1 MAAVK
6 SFSVNHTRGIL
17 TSRLFLVGLMWTAV
31 ILAIDLSAPLGVAGG
46 VPYVGLVLLSLWLP
60 QKWYINIAA
69 STATLLNIMAYIKSY
84 TPHADAMIIIS
95 NRFIAIFAIWVT
107 ALLCYLY
114 KRDEETLEIRTREL
128 GETVKTVEKMNLK
141 LQEANQERSRF
152 LSSMSHELRTPLN
165 AILGFADLLNGKFF
179 GNLNEKQVGYVHQI
193 EKSGKHLLD
202 LINDLLDIAKI
213 DAGATELNPEDF
225 DPKEFLLGV
234 VTLMQ
239 PQFKKKD
246 LQVKLFLD
254 PSLSSLN
261 GDLRRCNQIML
272 NLLSNAYKY
281 TPENGKI
288 EIRVLNK
295 GNQAKFMISDTGVGI
310 EPEDQENIFSEFH
323 QADRE
328 RDENLGGTGIG
339 LALTKRLVEFHG
351 GQIGVESEIG
361 KGSTFW
367 FTLPKKTPEPQKA
380 PSIDSSPALRDSS
393 MSGKRILV
401 VEDNDVNLA
410 MILDMLSICDFKV
423 MVARNGQEALDLA
436 KGNKPDLILMDI
448 RMPVMDGLEATRRL
462 RSQEEFKNL
471 PILALTASAGQDGKE
486 RCLEAGCSAHL
497 SKPIQSK
504 ELFEALSKHL
514 GMDPLASQEPMVVQA
529 VEKETIPESVD
540 S

>member
-1 MAAVK
+1 MSELK
-6 SFSVNHTRGIL
+6 SFTIPHTRGSIL
-17 TSRLFLVGLMWTAV
+17 TNRLFMVGLLWTAV

-60 QKWYINIAA
+60 QKWYINLAA
-69 STATLLNIMAYIKSY
+69 TGATLLNVIAFFKSY
-84 TPHADAMIIIS
+84 TPSADLLIVLS
-95 NRFIAIFAIWVT
+95 NRFIAVFAIWVT

-114 KRDEETLEIRTREL
+114 KRDEETLEVRTREL
-128 GETVKTVEKMNLK
+128 GETLKTVEQMNLQLK
-141 LQEANQERSRF
+141 EANQERSRF

-165 AILGFADLLNGKFF
+165 AILGFTDLLRGKFF
-179 GNLNEKQVGYVHQI
+179 GSLNDKQLGYVTQI

-213 DAGATELNPEDF
+213 DAGATELNLEEF
-225 DPKEFLLGV
+225 DPKEFLLGS

-254 PSLSSLN
+254 PSLNTLT
-261 GDLRRCNQIML
+261 GDRRRCNQIML

-281 TPENGKI
+281 TPQNGRI
-288 EIRVLNK
+288 EVRILNK
-295 GNQAKFMISDTGVGI
+295 GDVAKFLVSDTGIGI
-310 EPEDQENIFSEFH
+310 PQEHQENIFSEFH

-339 LALTKRLVEFHG
+339 LALTRRLVEFHG
-351 GQIGVESEIG
+351 GQIGVESEED

-367 FTLPKKTPEPQKA
+367 FTLPVNAQSPQQTPSVEEA
-380 PSIDSSPALRDSS
+380 PKLNDSAV
-393 MSGKRILV
+393 SGKRILV
-401 VEDNDVNLA
+401 VEDNEVNLA

-423 MVARNGQEALDLA
+423 IVARNGQEALDLTTA
-436 KGNKPDLILMDI
+436 NKPDLILMDI

-462 RSQEEFKNL
+462 RAQPEFETL
-471 PILALTASAGQDGKE
+471 PILALTASAGQEGKE
-486 RCLEAGCSAHL
+486 KCFEAGCTAHL

-514 GMDPLASQEPMVVQA
+514 GQDLSSDMVLHPVK
-529 VEKETIPESVD
+529 KEDAAEEVNP
-540 S
+540 

>member
-1 MAAVK
+1 MNEMK
-6 SFSVNHTRGIL
+6 SFSVPHTRGSIL
-17 TSRLFLVGLMWTAV
+17 TNRLFMVGLLWTTV

-60 QKWYINIAA
+60 QKWYINFAAFGSTILNVIAFF
-69 STATLLNIMAYIKSY
+69 KSY
-84 TPHADAMIIIS
+84 SPSADLLIVLS

-114 KRDEETLEIRTREL
+114 KRDEETLEVRTREL
-128 GETVKTVEKMNLK
+128 GETLEKVEQMNHQLT
-141 LQEANQERSRF
+141 EANQERSRF

-165 AILGFADLLNGKFF
+165 AILGFTDLLKGKFF
-179 GNLNEKQVGYVHQI
+179 GSLNDKQSGYVTQI

-213 DAGATELNPEDF
+213 DAGATELNMEDF
-225 DPKEFLLGV
+225 DPKEFLLGT

-239 PQFKKKD
+239 PQFKKKN

-254 PSLSSLN
+254 PSLN
-261 GDLRRCNQIML
+261 AMTGDLRRCNQIML

-281 TPENGKI
+281 TPEKGKI
-288 EIRVLNK
+288 EVRVLKKSN
-295 GNQAKFMISDTGVGI
+295 NVKFLVSDTGVGI
-310 EPEDQENIFSEFH
+310 PPDQQENIFSEFH
-323 QADRE
+323 QAERE

-339 LALTKRLVEFHG
+339 LALTRRLVEFHG
-351 GQIGVESEIG
+351 GQIGVESEVE

-367 FTLPKKTPEPQKA
+367 FTLPLNPLEVQKSL
-380 PSIDSSPALRDSS
+380 PKEENVKLNDSTV
-393 MSGKRILV
+393 SGKRILV

-423 MVARNGQEALDLA
+423 MVARNGQEALDLIE
-436 KGNKPDLILMDI
+436 GNKPDLVLMDI

-462 RSQEEFKNL
+462 RAQAEFEKL
-471 PILALTASAGQDGKE
+471 PILALTASAGEDGKE
-486 RCLEAGCSAHL
+486 KCLEAGCTSHL

-504 ELFEALSKHL
+504 ELYEAISQYLDQEVSK
-514 GMDPLASQEPMVVQA
+514 EMVLHPVK
-529 VEKETIPESVD
+529 KEETKKEEVNS
-540 S
+540 